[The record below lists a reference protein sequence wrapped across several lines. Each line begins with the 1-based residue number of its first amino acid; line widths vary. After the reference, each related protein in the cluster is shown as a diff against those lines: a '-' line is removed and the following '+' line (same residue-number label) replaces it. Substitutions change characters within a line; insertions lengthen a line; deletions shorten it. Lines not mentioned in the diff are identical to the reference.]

1 MTMKQVYIKPNVTV
15 VETYTERL
23 LGTESGGQ
31 IGSPEN
37 PSDAKGH
44 NYFFDSWDSN
54 DEEEQPGF
62 TSKNLWDD

>member
-1 MTMKQVYIKPNVTV
+1 MKRVYIKPNVTV
-15 VETYTERL
+15 VETYTESL

-44 NYFFDSWDSN
+44 NSYVDIW
-54 DEEEQPGF
+54 DEEDQSGF